1 MNHSLDRE
9 TSRLNPALV
18 WLVVVGIALVGLM
31 AMSNTLLVELTSSAP
46 ASVAQAS
53 LAPGT
58 EGLLRQTASHLSKML
73 GGASIGGFPG
83 FEPPGDDDKYRRK
96 IEERSYTA
104 EEVNYWVKE
113 INNFLGQIVKK
124 NPGLSLEEIL
134 QRQGLSQVETREL
147 VEALQGTHN
156 TAKVLSEYGVN
167 PETVKILES
176 LLKTLRVPL
185 WSY

>member
-31 AMSNTLLVELTSSAP
+31 AMSNTLLVELTASAP

-58 EGLLRQTASHLSKML
+58 EGLLRQTASHLSKMQ

-96 IEERSYTA
+96 VEERSYTA

-124 NPGLSLEEIL
+124 NPGMSLEEIL
-134 QRQGLSQVETREL
+134 QKQGL
-147 VEALQGTHN
+147 
-156 TAKVLSEYGVN
+156 N
-167 PETVKILES
+167 PEQIVAFIRALRIIHSITAGMES
-176 LLKTLRVPL
+176 IGVSGTTTAALAGLMNTLGVSP
-185 WSY
+185 W

>member
-18 WLVVVGIALVGLM
+18 WLAVVGIALVGLM
-31 AMSNTLLVELTSSAP
+31 AMSNTLLVELTASAP

-58 EGLLRQTASHLSKML
+58 EGLLRQTASHLSKLL
-73 GGASIGGFPG
+73 GGASVGGFPG

-96 IEERSYTA
+96 IEKRSYTA

-124 NPGLSLEEIL
+124 NPGMSLEEIL
-134 QRQGLSQVETREL
+134 QKQGL
-147 VEALQGTHN
+147 
-156 TAKVLSEYGVN
+156 N
-167 PETVKILES
+167 PEQIVAFIRALRNIHSITAGMES
-176 LLKTLRVPL
+176 IGVSGTTTAALAGLMNTLGVSP
-185 WSY
+185 W

>member
-31 AMSNTLLVELTSSAP
+31 AMSNTLLVELTASAP

-73 GGASIGGFPG
+73 GGASVGGFPG
-83 FEPPGDDDKYRRK
+83 FEPPDDDEKYRRK
-96 IEERSYTA
+96 IKDQDYSA
-104 EEVNYWVKE
+104 EDLNGWVKE
-113 INNFLGQIVKK
+113 INNFLNQITKR
-124 NPGLSLEEIL
+124 NPGQSLEEL
-134 QRQGLSQVETREL
+134 LERQGLSQTQIREF
-147 VEALQGTHN
+147 VQSLQQAHY
-156 TAKVLSEYGVN
+156 TAKGMSGHGVN
-167 PETVKILES
+167 PQTVLTLDSLMEILGV
-176 LLKTLRVPL
+176 VP
-185 WSY
+185 W

>member
-18 WLVVVGIALVGLM
+18 WLAVVGIALVGLM
-31 AMSNTLLVELTSSAP
+31 AMSNTLLVDLTSSAP

-58 EGLLRQTASHLSKML
+58 EGLLRQTASHLSKMQ
-73 GGASIGGFPG
+73 GGASVGGFPG

-124 NPGLSLEEIL
+124 NPGMSLEEIL
-134 QRQGLSQVETREL
+134 QKQGL
-147 VEALQGTHN
+147 
-156 TAKVLSEYGVN
+156 N
-167 PETVKILES
+167 PEQIVAFIRALRNIHSITAGMEGIGVSGTTIAALAG
-176 LLKTLRVPL
+176 LMNTLGVSP
-185 WSY
+185 W

>member
-31 AMSNTLLVELTSSAP
+31 AMSNTLLVELTASAP

-58 EGLLRQTASHLSKML
+58 EGLLRQTAGHLSKML
-73 GGASIGGFPG
+73 GGASVGGFPG

-124 NPGLSLEEIL
+124 NPGMSLEEIL
-134 QRQGLSQVETREL
+134 QKQRLNASQIENFLDALREIEVVARSMQG
-147 VEALQGTHN
+147 
-156 TAKVLSEYGVN
+156 YGVTS
-167 PETVKILES
+167 ETVT
-176 LLKTLRVPL
+176 LLRALMETLGIAAWVF
-185 WSY
+185 

>member
-31 AMSNTLLVELTSSAP
+31 AMSNTLLVELTASAP

-73 GGASIGGFPG
+73 EGASIGGFPG
-83 FEPPGDDDKYRRK
+83 FEPPKDDKEYRRRIK
-96 IEERSYTA
+96 DQDYGPED
-104 EEVNYWVKE
+104 VNGWIKE
-113 INNFLGQIVKK
+113 INNFLGQIAKK
-124 NPGLSLEEIL
+124 NTGLTLEEVL
-134 QRQGLSQVETREL
+134 QRQGSTPAEIESFGK
-147 VEALQGTHN
+147 ALQQVHYAARGM
-156 TAKVLSEYGVN
+156 SGYGVN
-167 PETVKILES
+167 PQNVLTLES
-176 LLKTLRVPL
+176 LMRVLGVVP
-185 WSY
+185 W